1 MNLSFRYIVLLIT
14 FCFFSSVSMARISD
28 PLADL
33 FADEPEFLQVD
44 EAFQFD
50 FIQKGE
56 QVTLNWKIAD
66 GYYLY
71 KKQFK
76 TVVKQA
82 ELGMPFFPV
91 AEQVED
97 EFFGLS
103 DIFRGQLDITYPIL
117 SSVQDGIVKV
127 RYQGCADAGLC
138 YPPTIKEVY
147 LNKVKTEHL
156 SYDEAFVFDFKQTST
171 GFSLNWKIADGYY
184 LHQDQL
190 SVTSSGS
197 KLDALVFPITDEVD
211 DPYFGISKVFRNN
224 LALQYSI
231 TEFPVNKKIDIVFQG
246 CNDKGLCYQ
255 PIVKTLELQSLT
267 VNTEPKGDANSVNI
281 PEPLAAELSTKTP
294 ISEQFELASLL
305 SSEQSLLIT
314 LLLFLGLG
322 IGLAFTPCVFP
333 MYPILSGIVIGQG
346 KTISTSRAFSLS
358 FVYVQGMAI
367 TYSLLG
373 LIVASA
379 GVQFQAGLQHPA
391 ILIALIV
398 IFVLLAVVMFGAYEL
413 QLPSS
418 WQEKLNAMSNK
429 QTSGSY
435 LGVLAMGAI
444 SGLVASPC
452 TTAPLTG
459 ILLFIAQ
466 SGDLVLGFSALYVL
480 SLGMGIPLILFGITG
495 GKLLPKAGNWMN
507 VVKVTFG
514 FMMLAVATMFL
525 ERLVTHVATDIAWTF
540 LGLTTF
546 TYFYV
551 MNQNSQTSFYKGL
564 RALLIFIGLF
574 VSAGYGYQIIVNE
587 TFAADRAH
595 TAPSSDNSHVVPSYD
610 FGSEIEILRKKLA
623 ASPELEA
630 MLTFQITFLER
641 MSNGRVD
648 NSTLNTHT
656 EFMKITNLREFQTEL
671 ARANTNGKTV
681 MVDLY
686 ADWCVACKEFEKYT
700 FPDKNVIKALNN
712 SVLMQIDLTDSSDS
726 NLEFQEH
733 FSVLGLP
740 TIMFFDLQG
749 QEVDSARVAG
759 FMRAEPFAKHVNSLF
774 SK

>member
-1 MNLSFRYIVLLIT
+1 
-14 FCFFSSVSMARISD
+14 MAQNAD
-28 PLADL
+28 PLTDL
-33 FADEPEFLQVD
+33 FANEPEFLQVD

-50 FIQKGE
+50 FAQKGDQLTLSW
-56 QVTLNWKIAD
+56 QVAD

-82 ELGMPFFPV
+82 EIGLPTYPA

-103 DIFRGQLDITYPIL
+103 DVFRGQLDIVYPIV
-117 SSVQDGIVKV
+117 SSVQDGVVKV

-138 YPPTIKEVY
+138 YPPTTKEVY
-147 LNKVKTEHL
+147 LNQVGTA
-156 SYDEAFVFDFKQTST
+156 SVSSDAAQTAKNIT
-171 GFSLNWKIADGYY
+171 AEK
-184 LHQDQL
+184 
-190 SVTSSGS
+190 SVTS
-197 KLDALVFPITDEVD
+197 A
-211 DPYFGISKVFRNN
+211 
-224 LALQYSI
+224 
-231 TEFPVNKKIDIVFQG
+231 PV
-246 CNDKGLCYQ
+246 
-255 PIVKTLELQSLT
+255 
-267 VNTEPKGDANSVNI
+267 
-281 PEPLAAELSTKTP
+281 
-294 ISEQFELASLL
+294 SEQFELANLL
-305 SSEQSLLIT
+305 SSEQSLLWT
-314 LLLFLGLG
+314 LILFLGLG

-346 KTISTSRAFSLS
+346 KTISTSRAFTLS
-358 FVYVQGMAI
+358 FVYVQGMAL

-391 ILIALIV
+391 ILIGLIV

-413 QLPSS
+413 QRPSA

-435 LGVLAMGAI
+435 FGVLAMGAI

-466 SGDLVLGFSALYVL
+466 SGDLVLGFSALYAL

-507 VVKVTFG
+507 IVKVTFG
-514 FMMLAVATMFL
+514 FMMLSVAIMFV
-525 ERLVTHVATDIAWTF
+525 ERLVTHFATDIAWSL
-540 LGLTTF
+540 LGLIAF

-551 MNQNSQTSFYKGL
+551 MNQNTNTSFYKGF
-564 RALLIFIGLF
+564 RALVIFIGLF
-574 VSAGYGYQIIVNE
+574 VSAGYGYQTVNGIN
-587 TFAADRAH
+587 
-595 TAPSSDNSHVVPSYD
+595 PS
-610 FGSEIEILRKKLA
+610 A
-623 ASPELEA
+623 ASGQNQNTP
-630 MLTFQITFLER
+630 
-641 MSNGRVD
+641 S
-648 NSTLNTHT
+648 THT
-656 EFMKITNLREFQTEL
+656 EFLKVTTIDNFTQAL
-671 ARANTNGKTV
+671 AEANAQGKTV
-681 MVDLY
+681 MLDLY

-700 FPDKNVIKALNN
+700 FPDHQVVAALSN
-712 SVLMQIDLTDSSDS
+712 SVLMQIDLTDNSDD
-726 NLEFQEH
+726 NLAFQEH

-740 TIMFFDLQG
+740 TILFFNEQG
-749 QEVDSARVAG
+749 QEVSTARVTG

-774 SK
+774 AD

>member
-1 MNLSFRYIVLLIT
+1 MNLSVRYFVLLLG
-14 FCFFSSVSMARISD
+14 FCFVSSLSIAQTSA

-50 FIQKGE
+50 FTQQGDHI
-56 QVTLNWKIAD
+56 TLSWKIAD

-82 ELGMPFFPV
+82 ELGMPVFPV

-103 DIFRGQLDITYPIL
+103 DVFRGQLNVTYPIVF
-117 SSVQDGIVKV
+117 SVQDGRVKI

-138 YPPTIKEVY
+138 YPPTTKEVY
-147 LNKVKTEHL
+147 LNKVGTASVVEPGQ
-156 SYDEAFVFDFKQTST
+156 DT
-171 GFSLNWKIADGYY
+171 KI
-184 LHQDQL
+184 
-190 SVTSSGS
+190 
-197 KLDALVFPITDEVD
+197 
-211 DPYFGISKVFRNN
+211 
-224 LALQYSI
+224 SI
-231 TEFPVNKKIDIVFQG
+231 FESDSQ
-246 CNDKGLCYQ
+246 
-255 PIVKTLELQSLT
+255 
-267 VNTEPKGDANSVNI
+267 A
-281 PEPLAAELSTKTP
+281 P
-294 ISEQFELASLL
+294 ISEQFELANLL
-305 SSEQSLLIT
+305 SSEQSLFIT
-314 LLLFLGLG
+314 LLVFLGIG

-346 KTISTSRAFSLS
+346 KTISTSRAFTLS

-391 ILIALIV
+391 ILITLIV

-514 FMMLAVATMFL
+514 FMMLAVAIMFV
-525 ERLVTHVATDIAWTF
+525 ERLVTHFVTDIAWAL
-540 LGLTTF
+540 LGLITF

-551 MNQNSQTSFYKGL
+551 MNQNTPVSFFKGL
-564 RALLIFIGLF
+564 RAFLIFIGLF
-574 VSAGYGYQIIVNE
+574 VSAGYGYQTFNGIGHSNAQGQANNIV
-587 TFAADRAH
+587 TAH
-595 TAPSSDNSHVVPSYD
+595 PEFLKISS
-610 FGSEIEILRKKLA
+610 IEEFNQALA
-623 ASPELEA
+623 
-630 MLTFQITFLER
+630 
-641 MSNGRVD
+641 
-648 NSTLNTHT
+648 
-656 EFMKITNLREFQTEL
+656 K
-671 ARANTNGKTV
+671 ANAQGQTV
-681 MVDLY
+681 MLDLY

-700 FPDKNVIKALNN
+700 FSDANVVKALSN
-712 SVLMQIDLTDSSDS
+712 SALMQIDFTDSSDT
-726 NLEFQEH
+726 NLEFQER

-740 TIMFFDLQG
+740 TILFFDTQG
-749 QEVDSARVAG
+749 QELETARVTG
-759 FMRAEPFAKHVNSLF
+759 FMGAAPFAEHVNSLF
-774 SK
+774 AK

>member
-1 MNLSFRYIVLLIT
+1 MKFSFRYYVLLLS
-14 FCFFSSVSMARISD
+14 FCFFSSVVMAQTSA
-28 PLADL
+28 PLDDL

-44 EAFQFD
+44 DAFQFD
-50 FIQKGE
+50 FTQQGD
-56 QVTLNWKIAD
+56 QLTLSWKIAD

-82 ELGMPFFPV
+82 ELGMPIFPV

-103 DIFRGQLDITYPIL
+103 DVFRGQLDITYPVV
-117 SSVQDGIVKV
+117 SSVQDGIVKI

-138 YPPTIKEVY
+138 YPPTTKEVY
-147 LNKVKTEHL
+147 LSQVGTASLVE
-156 SYDEAFVFDFKQTST
+156 T
-171 GFSLNWKIADGYY
+171 GQDTKI
-184 LHQDQL
+184 
-190 SVTSSGS
+190 
-197 KLDALVFPITDEVD
+197 PISESD
-211 DPYFGISKVFRNN
+211 SQ
-224 LALQYSI
+224 A
-231 TEFPVNKKIDIVFQG
+231 
-246 CNDKGLCYQ
+246 
-255 PIVKTLELQSLT
+255 
-267 VNTEPKGDANSVNI
+267 
-281 PEPLAAELSTKTP
+281 P

-346 KTISTSRAFSLS
+346 KTISTSRAFILS

-379 GVQFQAGLQHPA
+379 GVQFQAWLQHPA
-391 ILIALIV
+391 ILIGLI
-398 IFVLLAVVMFGAYEL
+398 ILFVLLAVVMFGAYEL
-413 QLPSS
+413 QLPSK
-418 WQEKLNAMSNK
+418 WQEKLNAMSNN
-429 QTSGSY
+429 QTRGSY
-435 LGVLAMGAI
+435 FGVLVMGAI

-514 FMMLAVATMFL
+514 FMMLAVAIMFV
-525 ERLVTHVATDIAWTF
+525 ERLVTHVATEFAWAL
-540 LGLTTF
+540 LGLMTF

-551 MNQNSQTSFYKGL
+551 MNQNTPVSFFKGL
-564 RALLIFIGLF
+564 RAFLIFIGLF
-574 VSAGYGYQIIVNE
+574 VSAGYGYQAFNGIGHSSVQGQSYNNAI
-587 TFAADRAH
+587 AH
-595 TAPSSDNSHVVPSYD
+595 PEFLKVSSLEEFNQAL
-610 FGSEIEILRKKLA
+610 SE
-623 ASPELEA
+623 
-630 MLTFQITFLER
+630 
-641 MSNGRVD
+641 
-648 NSTLNTHT
+648 
-656 EFMKITNLREFQTEL
+656 
-671 ARANTNGKTV
+671 ANAQGQTV
-681 MVDLY
+681 MLDLY

-700 FPDKNVIKALNN
+700 FSDGNVIKALNN
-712 SVLMQIDLTDSSDS
+712 SVLMQIDLTDSNDA
-726 NLEFQEH
+726 NLEFQER

-740 TIMFFDLQG
+740 TIMFFDTQG
-749 QEVDSARVAG
+749 QELDTARVTG
-759 FMRAEPFAKHVNSLF
+759 FMRAAPFAQHINSLF
-774 SK
+774 AK

>member
-1 MNLSFRYIVLLIT
+1 MNFSFRYFALLLT
-14 FCFFSSVSMARISD
+14 FSFFSSMNMAQTSN

-33 FADEPEFLQVD
+33 FADEPQFLQVD

-50 FIQKGE
+50 FSQQGDE
-56 QVTLNWKIAD
+56 VTLSWKIAD

-82 ELGMPFFPV
+82 ELGMPVFPV

-103 DIFRGQLDITYPIL
+103 DIFRGQLDITYPIVT
-117 SSVQDGIVKV
+117 SHQDGIVKI

-138 YPPTIKEVY
+138 YPPTTKEVY
-147 LNKVKTEHL
+147 LNQVGIAAVTK
-156 SYDEAFVFDFKQTST
+156 SKQQIEIPIAEPST
-171 GFSLNWKIADGYY
+171 QVL
-184 LHQDQL
+184 
-190 SVTSSGS
+190 
-197 KLDALVFPITDEVD
+197 
-211 DPYFGISKVFRNN
+211 
-224 LALQYSI
+224 
-231 TEFPVNKKIDIVFQG
+231 
-246 CNDKGLCYQ
+246 
-255 PIVKTLELQSLT
+255 
-267 VNTEPKGDANSVNI
+267 
-281 PEPLAAELSTKTP
+281 

-305 SSEQSLLIT
+305 SSEKSLLIT

-346 KTISTSRAFSLS
+346 KTISTSRAFTLS

-459 ILLFIAQ
+459 ILLYIAQ

-514 FMMLAVATMFL
+514 FMMLAVAIMFI
-525 ERLVTHVATDIAWTF
+525 ERLVTHIATDIAWAL

-574 VSAGYGYQIIVNE
+574 VSAGYGYQTVSGIGHSNTQKQTVNNIV
-587 TFAADRAH
+587 AH
-595 TAPSSDNSHVVPSYD
+595 QEFLKVSSIED
-610 FGSEIEILRKKLA
+610 FNQALG
-623 ASPELEA
+623 
-630 MLTFQITFLER
+630 
-641 MSNGRVD
+641 
-648 NSTLNTHT
+648 
-656 EFMKITNLREFQTEL
+656 
-671 ARANTNGKTV
+671 RANAQGQTV
-681 MVDLY
+681 MLDLY

-700 FPDKNVIKALNN
+700 FADSEVVAALSD
-712 SVLMQIDLTDSSDS
+712 SVLMQIDLTDNTDS
-726 NLEFQEH
+726 NIAFQEH

-740 TIMFFDLQG
+740 TILFFDTQG
-749 QEVDSARVAG
+749 QELSRARVTG
-759 FMRAEPFAKHVNSLF
+759 FMRAEPFAQHVNRLF
-774 SK
+774 TK

>member
-1 MNLSFRYIVLLIT
+1 MNLSVRYFVLLLT
-14 FCFFSSVSMARISD
+14 VCFFSFVSMAQTSD

-33 FADEPEFLQVD
+33 FADEPVFLQVD

-50 FIQKGE
+50 FTQQGDE
-56 QVTLNWKIAD
+56 VTLSWKIAD

-82 ELGMPFFPV
+82 ELGLPIFPA

-103 DIFRGQLDITYPIL
+103 DVFRGQLNITYPIV
-117 SSVQDGIVKV
+117 SSVQDGIVKI

-138 YPPTIKEVY
+138 YPPTIKVVY
-147 LNKVKTEHL
+147 LNQVGDASVAVSDQAIKT
-156 SYDEAFVFDFKQTST
+156 
-171 GFSLNWKIADGYY
+171 
-184 LHQDQL
+184 
-190 SVTSSGS
+190 
-197 KLDALVFPITDEVD
+197 P
-211 DPYFGISKVFRNN
+211 
-224 LALQYSI
+224 
-231 TEFPVNKKIDIVFQG
+231 
-246 CNDKGLCYQ
+246 
-255 PIVKTLELQSLT
+255 
-267 VNTEPKGDANSVNI
+267 NTEPGLLVAGT
-281 PEPLAAELSTKTP
+281 STEVS

-305 SSEQSLLIT
+305 SSEQSLFIT

-346 KTISTSRAFSLS
+346 KTISTSRAFILS

-379 GVQFQAGLQHPA
+379 GVQFQAGLQHPY

-435 LGVLAMGAI
+435 MGVLAMGAI

-495 GKLLPKAGNWMN
+495 GKLLPKAGHWMN

-514 FMMLAVATMFL
+514 FMMLAVAIMFV
-525 ERLVTHVATDIAWTF
+525 ERLVNHVATDIAWAL

-551 MNQNSQTSFYKGL
+551 MNQNSQTTFYKGL
-564 RALLIFIGLF
+564 RACLIFIGLF
-574 VSAGYGYQIIVNE
+574 ISVGYGYQTISKIGNNNTQVE
-587 TFAADRAH
+587 SGVKTLTHPEFLKV
-595 TAPSSDNSHVVPSYD
+595 SSIED
-610 FGSEIEILRKKLA
+610 FNQALGK
-623 ASPELEA
+623 
-630 MLTFQITFLER
+630 
-641 MSNGRVD
+641 
-648 NSTLNTHT
+648 
-656 EFMKITNLREFQTEL
+656 
-671 ARANTNGKTV
+671 ANAQGQTV
-681 MVDLY
+681 MLDLY

-700 FPDKNVIKALNN
+700 FPDSQVVDALSG
-712 SVLMQIDLTDSSDS
+712 SVLMQIDLTDNTED
-726 NLEFQEH
+726 NIAFQQQ
-733 FSVLGLP
+733 FSILGLP
-740 TIMFFDLQG
+740 TILFFDRQG
-749 QEVDSARVAG
+749 QEISTARVSG
-759 FMRAEPFAKHVNSLF
+759 FMRAAPFAQHVNSIF
-774 SK
+774 TE

>member
-1 MNLSFRYIVLLIT
+1 MAQNSELLT
-14 FCFFSSVSMARISD
+14 
-28 PLADL
+28 DL

-44 EAFQFD
+44 DAFQFD
-50 FIQKGE
+50 FSQ
-56 QVTLNWKIAD
+56 QDDQLTLSWKIAD

-82 ELGMPFFPV
+82 ELGVHVFPA

-103 DIFRGQLDITYPIL
+103 NVFRGKLDITYLIV
-117 SSVQDGIVKV
+117 SSVQDGIVKI

-138 YPPTIKEVY
+138 YPPTTKEVY
-147 LNKVKTEHL
+147 LNQVDNASATGSDQATKKTDIESNL
-156 SYDEAFVFDFKQTST
+156 LVT
-171 GFSLNWKIADGYY
+171 GS
-184 LHQDQL
+184 
-190 SVTSSGS
+190 
-197 KLDALVFPITDEVD
+197 
-211 DPYFGISKVFRNN
+211 
-224 LALQYSI
+224 
-231 TEFPVNKKIDIVFQG
+231 
-246 CNDKGLCYQ
+246 
-255 PIVKTLELQSLT
+255 
-267 VNTEPKGDANSVNI
+267 
-281 PEPLAAELSTKTP
+281 STKIS
-294 ISEQFELASLL
+294 ISEQFELADLL
-305 SSEQSLLIT
+305 SSEQSLFIT

-346 KTISTSRAFSLS
+346 KTISTSRAFILS
-358 FVYVQGMAI
+358 FVYVQGMAF

-373 LIVASA
+373 LIVALA

-391 ILIALIV
+391 ILIVLIV

-435 LGVLAMGAI
+435 MGVLAMGAI

-495 GKLLPKAGNWMN
+495 GKLLPKAGHWMN

-514 FMMLAVATMFL
+514 FMMLAVAIMFV
-525 ERLVTHVATDIAWTF
+525 ERLINHVATDIAWSL

-551 MNQNSQTSFYKGL
+551 MNQNSQTTFYKGL

-574 VSAGYGYQIIVNE
+574 VSAGYGYQ
-587 TFAADRAH
+587 
-595 TAPSSDNSHVVPSYD
+595 
-610 FGSEIEILRKKLA
+610 A
-623 ASPELEA
+623 ASTIGNGHTQADTDVKILAHPEFLKVSSIEEFNQA
-630 MLTFQITFLER
+630 LNKANAQGQNVML
-641 MSNGRVD
+641 
-648 NSTLNTHT
+648 
-656 EFMKITNLREFQTEL
+656 
-671 ARANTNGKTV
+671 
-681 MVDLY
+681 DLY

-700 FPDKNVIKALNN
+700 FPDSQVVAALSG
-712 SVLMQIDLTDSSDS
+712 SVLMQIDLTESTDD
-726 NLEFQEH
+726 NIAFQQQ
-733 FSVLGLP
+733 FSILGLP
-740 TIMFFDLQG
+740 TILFFDTKG
-749 QEVDSARVAG
+749 QEISTARVSG
-759 FMRAEPFAKHVNSLF
+759 FMRAAPFAQHVNSIF
-774 SK
+774 SE

>member
-1 MNLSFRYIVLLIT
+1 MNLNFRYFVLLLSL
-14 FCFFSSVSMARISD
+14 CFFSSVSMAQTPE

-50 FIQKGE
+50 FIQQGE
-56 QVTLNWKIAD
+56 QVILSWKIAD

-82 ELGMPFFPV
+82 ELGKPIFPV

-103 DIFRGQLDITYPIL
+103 DIFRGQLDVTYPIV
-117 SSVQDGIVKV
+117 SSVQNGIVKI

-138 YPPTIKEVY
+138 YPPTVKEVY
-147 LNKVKTEHL
+147 LNQVGTTEVAVPGPETKN
-156 SYDEAFVFDFKQTST
+156 STTESSTEA
-171 GFSLNWKIADGYY
+171 
-184 LHQDQL
+184 
-190 SVTSSGS
+190 
-197 KLDALVFPITDEVD
+197 
-211 DPYFGISKVFRNN
+211 
-224 LALQYSI
+224 
-231 TEFPVNKKIDIVFQG
+231 
-246 CNDKGLCYQ
+246 
-255 PIVKTLELQSLT
+255 
-267 VNTEPKGDANSVNI
+267 
-281 PEPLAAELSTKTP
+281 P
-294 ISEQFELASLL
+294 ISQQFELASLL
-305 SSEQSLLIT
+305 SSEQSLFIT

-346 KTISTSRAFSLS
+346 KTISTSRAFTLS

-466 SGDLVLGFSALYVL
+466 SGDLFLGFSALYVL

-495 GKLLPKAGNWMN
+495 GKLLPKAGSWMN

-514 FMMLAVATMFL
+514 FMMLAVAIMFV
-525 ERLVTHVATDIAWTF
+525 ERLVTHVATDIAWTL

-551 MNQNSQTSFYKGL
+551 MNQNTQTTFYKGL

-574 VSAGYGYQIIVNE
+574 VSAGYGYQTINGIGHSNTQGQSINNISDHPEFINV
-587 TFAADRAH
+587 
-595 TAPSSDNSHVVPSYD
+595 SSIED
-610 FGSEIEILRKKLA
+610 FNQALA
-623 ASPELEA
+623 EA
-630 MLTFQITFLER
+630 NAQ
-641 MSNGRVD
+641 G
-648 NSTLNTHT
+648 
-656 EFMKITNLREFQTEL
+656 Q
-671 ARANTNGKTV
+671 TV
-681 MVDLY
+681 MLDLY

-700 FPDKNVIKALNN
+700 FSDSRVVTALGG
-712 SVLMQIDLTDSSDS
+712 SVSMQIDLTEDSDS
-726 NLEFQEH
+726 NIAFQEH
-733 FSVLGLP
+733 FSVFGLP
-740 TIMFFDLQG
+740 TILFFDTQG
-749 QEVDSARVAG
+749 QELSTARVTG
-759 FMRAEPFAKHVNSLF
+759 FMRAEPFAQHVNSLF

>member
-1 MNLSFRYIVLLIT
+1 MVT
-14 FCFFSSVSMARISD
+14 AQTSD
-28 PLADL
+28 PLSDL

-50 FIQKGE
+50 FAQQGD
-56 QVTLNWKIAD
+56 QLTLSWKIAD

-82 ELGMPFFPV
+82 ELGMPVFPV
-91 AEQVED
+91 AEQIED
-97 EFFGLS
+97 EFYGLS
-103 DIFRGQLDITYPIL
+103 DVFRNQLDITYPIV
-117 SSVQDGIVKV
+117 SSVQDGIVKI

-138 YPPTIKEVY
+138 YPPTTREVY
-147 LNKVKTEHL
+147 LNQVGNV
-156 SYDEAFVFDFKQTST
+156 SEAES
-171 GFSLNWKIADGYY
+171 N
-184 LHQDQL
+184 QL
-190 SVTSSGS
+190 SKDSAIES
-197 KLDALVFPITDEVD
+197 
-211 DPYFGISKVFRNN
+211 
-224 LALQYSI
+224 
-231 TEFPVNKKIDIVFQG
+231 
-246 CNDKGLCYQ
+246 
-255 PIVKTLELQSLT
+255 
-267 VNTEPKGDANSVNI
+267 NTQA
-281 PEPLAAELSTKTP
+281 P

-305 SSEQSLLIT
+305 SSEQSLFIT

-346 KTISTSRAFSLS
+346 KTISTSRAFTLS

-435 LGVLAMGAI
+435 FGVLAMGAI

-514 FMMLAVATMFL
+514 FMMLAVAIMFV
-525 ERLVTHVATDIAWTF
+525 ERLVSHVATDIAWTL

-546 TYFYV
+546 TYFFV
-551 MNQNSQTSFYKGL
+551 MNQNSPTNFYKGL
-564 RALLIFIGLF
+564 RAFLIFIGLF
-574 VSAGYGYQIIVNE
+574 FSAGYGYQ
-587 TFAADRAH
+587 TFNGFGHSDTQAQSNNTPVAH
-595 TAPSSDNSHVVPSYD
+595 QEFLSVSS
-610 FGSEIEILRKKLA
+610 IESFNLA
-623 ASPELEA
+623 LAEA
-630 MLTFQITFLER
+630 NA
-641 MSNGRVD
+641 NG
-648 NSTLNTHT
+648 
-656 EFMKITNLREFQTEL
+656 Q
-671 ARANTNGKTV
+671 TV
-681 MVDLY
+681 MLDLY

-700 FPDKNVIKALNN
+700 FPDSQVVAALSD
-712 SVLMQIDLTDSSDS
+712 SVLMQIDLTDNTD
-726 NLEFQEH
+726 NNIAFQEK

-740 TIMFFDLQG
+740 TILFFDTQG
-749 QEVDSARVAG
+749 QEISTARVTG
-759 FMRAEPFAKHVNSLF
+759 FMRAAPFAEHVNNLF
-774 SK
+774 AK

>member
-1 MNLSFRYIVLLIT
+1 MQNG
-14 FCFFSSVSMARISD
+14 D
-28 PLADL
+28 
-33 FADEPEFLQVD
+33 
-44 EAFQFD
+44 
-50 FIQKGE
+50 
-56 QVTLNWKIAD
+56 QVTLSWKIAE

-76 TVVKQA
+76 TVIKQA
-82 ELGMPFFPV
+82 ELGLPVFPV

-103 DIFRGQLDITYPIL
+103 DVFRGQLNISYAIV
-117 SSVQDGIVKV
+117 SSVQDGIVKI

-138 YPPTIKEVY
+138 YPPTTKEIY
-147 LNKVKTEHL
+147 LNQV
-156 SYDEAFVFDFKQTST
+156 
-171 GFSLNWKIADGYY
+171 
-184 LHQDQL
+184 
-190 SVTSSGS
+190 GS
-197 KLDALVFPITDEVD
+197 
-211 DPYFGISKVFRNN
+211 
-224 LALQYSI
+224 
-231 TEFPVNKKIDIVFQG
+231 
-246 CNDKGLCYQ
+246 
-255 PIVKTLELQSLT
+255 
-267 VNTEPKGDANSVNI
+267 NSVVESGPDVASNSD
-281 PEPLAAELSTKTP
+281 ESTTQVL

-305 SSEQSLLIT
+305 SSEQSLFIT

-346 KTISTSRAFSLS
+346 KTISTSRAFTLS

-514 FMMLAVATMFL
+514 FMMLAVAIMFV
-525 ERLVTHVATDIAWTF
+525 ERLVSHVATDIAWTL

-551 MNQNSQTSFYKGL
+551 MNQNSPTTFYKGL

-574 VSAGYGYQIIVNE
+574 VSAGYGYQTINTIG
-587 TFAADRAH
+587 H
-595 TAPSSDNSHVVPSYD
+595 DNSVTQLGKSSIAHPE
-610 FGSEIEILRKKLA
+610 FRK
-623 ASPELEA
+623 
-630 MLTFQITFLER
+630 
-641 MSNGRVD
+641 V
-648 NSTLNTHT
+648 
-656 EFMKITNLREFQTEL
+656 TNLEDFNQAL
-671 ARANTNGKTV
+671 AEANAQGQTV
-681 MVDLY
+681 MLDLY

-700 FPDKNVIKALNN
+700 FSDSQVVAALSN
-712 SVLMQIDLTDSSDS
+712 SVLMQIDLTDSTDS
-726 NLEFQEH
+726 NIAFQQH

-740 TIMFFDLQG
+740 TILFFDTQG
-749 QEVDSARVAG
+749 QEISSARVTG
-759 FMRAEPFAKHVNSLF
+759 FMRAEPFAQHVNNLF
-774 SK
+774 SN

>member
-1 MNLSFRYIVLLIT
+1 MNLSFRYFVILLS
-14 FCFFSSVSMARISD
+14 FCFSSSMSMAQTSD

-33 FADEPEFLQVD
+33 FAEEPQFLKVD

-50 FIQKGE
+50 FSQQGE
-56 QVTLNWKIAD
+56 QVTLSWRIAD

-82 ELGMPFFPV
+82 ELGMHVFPV

-103 DIFRGQLDITYPIL
+103 DVYRGQLDITYPIV
-117 SSVQDGIVKV
+117 SSVQDGIVKI

-138 YPPTIKEVY
+138 YPPTTKEVY
-147 LNKVKTEHL
+147 LNQVGNASVAG
-156 SYDEAFVFDFKQTST
+156 SYE
-171 GFSLNWKIADGYY
+171 SLKS
-184 LHQDQL
+184 
-190 SVTSSGS
+190 SVSES
-197 KLDALVFPITDEVD
+197 
-211 DPYFGISKVFRNN
+211 
-224 LALQYSI
+224 
-231 TEFPVNKKIDIVFQG
+231 
-246 CNDKGLCYQ
+246 
-255 PIVKTLELQSLT
+255 
-267 VNTEPKGDANSVNI
+267 NTQA
-281 PEPLAAELSTKTP
+281 P

-346 KTISTSRAFSLS
+346 KTISTSRAFILS

-459 ILLFIAQ
+459 ILLFVAQ

-514 FMMLAVATMFL
+514 FMMLAVAIMFV
-525 ERLVTHVATDIAWTF
+525 ERLVSHVATDIAWAL

-564 RALLIFIGLF
+564 RAFLIFIGLF
-574 VSAGYGYQIIVNE
+574 VSAGYGYQTINGISHNNTQAQSSNNTLAHPEFLTVNSIE
-587 TFAADRAH
+587 NFNQAL
-595 TAPSSDNSHVVPSYD
+595 
-610 FGSEIEILRKKLA
+610 SE
-623 ASPELEA
+623 
-630 MLTFQITFLER
+630 
-641 MSNGRVD
+641 
-648 NSTLNTHT
+648 
-656 EFMKITNLREFQTEL
+656 
-671 ARANTNGKTV
+671 ANAKGQTV
-681 MVDLY
+681 MLDLY
-686 ADWCVACKEFEKYT
+686 ADWCVACKEFEKFT
-700 FPDKNVIKALNN
+700 FPDSRVVAALNDT
-712 SVLMQIDLTDSSDS
+712 VWMQIDVTDD
-726 NLEFQEH
+726 NERNIALLEH

-740 TIMFFDLQG
+740 TILFFDTQG
-749 QEVDSARVAG
+749 EEIETARVTG
-759 FMRAEPFAKHVNSLF
+759 FMRAEPFAEHVNRLF
-774 SK
+774 AQ

>member
-1 MNLSFRYIVLLIT
+1 MNLSVRYFVLLLG
-14 FCFFSSVSMARISD
+14 FCFVSSLSIAQTSA

-50 FIQKGE
+50 FTQQGDHI
-56 QVTLNWKIAD
+56 TLSWKIAD

-82 ELGMPFFPV
+82 ELGMPVFPV

-103 DIFRGQLDITYPIL
+103 DVFRGQLNVTYPIVF
-117 SSVQDGIVKV
+117 SVQDGRVKI

-138 YPPTIKEVY
+138 YPPTTKEVY
-147 LNKVKTEHL
+147 LNKV
-156 SYDEAFVFDFKQTST
+156 ST
-171 GFSLNWKIADGYY
+171 ASVVEPGQDTKI
-184 LHQDQL
+184 
-190 SVTSSGS
+190 S
-197 KLDALVFPITDEVD
+197 
-211 DPYFGISKVFRNN
+211 ISESDSQ
-224 LALQYSI
+224 A
-231 TEFPVNKKIDIVFQG
+231 
-246 CNDKGLCYQ
+246 
-255 PIVKTLELQSLT
+255 
-267 VNTEPKGDANSVNI
+267 
-281 PEPLAAELSTKTP
+281 P
-294 ISEQFELASLL
+294 ISEQFELANLL
-305 SSEQSLLIT
+305 SSEQSLFIT
-314 LLLFLGLG
+314 LLVFLGIG

-346 KTISTSRAFSLS
+346 KTISTSRAFTLS

-391 ILIALIV
+391 ILITLIV

-514 FMMLAVATMFL
+514 FMMLAVAIMFV
-525 ERLVTHVATDIAWTF
+525 ERLVTHFVTDIAWAL
-540 LGLTTF
+540 LGLITF

-551 MNQNSQTSFYKGL
+551 MNQNTPVSFFKGL
-564 RALLIFIGLF
+564 RAFLIFIGLF
-574 VSAGYGYQIIVNE
+574 VSAGYGYQTFNGIGHSNAQGQANNIV
-587 TFAADRAH
+587 TAH
-595 TAPSSDNSHVVPSYD
+595 PEFLKISS
-610 FGSEIEILRKKLA
+610 IEEFNQALA
-623 ASPELEA
+623 
-630 MLTFQITFLER
+630 
-641 MSNGRVD
+641 
-648 NSTLNTHT
+648 
-656 EFMKITNLREFQTEL
+656 K
-671 ARANTNGKTV
+671 ANAQGQTV
-681 MVDLY
+681 MLDLY

-700 FPDKNVIKALNN
+700 FSDANVVKALSN
-712 SVLMQIDLTDSSDS
+712 SALMQIDFTDSSDT
-726 NLEFQEH
+726 NLEFQER

-740 TIMFFDLQG
+740 TILFFDTQG
-749 QEVDSARVAG
+749 QELETARVTG
-759 FMRAEPFAKHVNSLF
+759 FMGAAPFAEHVNSLF
-774 SK
+774 AK

>member
-1 MNLSFRYIVLLIT
+1 
-14 FCFFSSVSMARISD
+14 MAQTSD

-33 FADEPEFLQVD
+33 FADEPVFLQVD

-50 FIQKGE
+50 FTQQGDE
-56 QVTLNWKIAD
+56 VTLSWKIAD

-82 ELGMPFFPV
+82 ELGLPIFPA

-103 DIFRGQLDITYPIL
+103 EVFRGQLNIIYPIV
-117 SSVQDGIVKV
+117 SSVQDGIVKI
-127 RYQGCADAGLC
+127 RYPGCADAGLC
-138 YPPTIKEVY
+138 YPPTIKVVY
-147 LNKVKTEHL
+147 LNQVGDASVAVSDQAIKT
-156 SYDEAFVFDFKQTST
+156 
-171 GFSLNWKIADGYY
+171 
-184 LHQDQL
+184 
-190 SVTSSGS
+190 
-197 KLDALVFPITDEVD
+197 P
-211 DPYFGISKVFRNN
+211 
-224 LALQYSI
+224 
-231 TEFPVNKKIDIVFQG
+231 
-246 CNDKGLCYQ
+246 
-255 PIVKTLELQSLT
+255 
-267 VNTEPKGDANSVNI
+267 NTEPGLLVAGT
-281 PEPLAAELSTKTP
+281 STEVS

-305 SSEQSLLIT
+305 SSEQSLFIT

-346 KTISTSRAFSLS
+346 KTISTSRAFILS

-379 GVQFQAGLQHPA
+379 GVQFQAGLQHPY

-435 LGVLAMGAI
+435 MGVLAMGAI

-495 GKLLPKAGNWMN
+495 GKLLPKAGHWMN

-514 FMMLAVATMFL
+514 FMMLAVAIMFV
-525 ERLVTHVATDIAWTF
+525 ERLVNHVATDIAWAL

-551 MNQNSQTSFYKGL
+551 MNQNSQTTFYKGL
-564 RALLIFIGLF
+564 RACLIFIGLF
-574 VSAGYGYQIIVNE
+574 ISVGYGYQTISKIGNNNTQVE
-587 TFAADRAH
+587 SGVKTLTHPEFLKV
-595 TAPSSDNSHVVPSYD
+595 SSIED
-610 FGSEIEILRKKLA
+610 FNQALGK
-623 ASPELEA
+623 
-630 MLTFQITFLER
+630 
-641 MSNGRVD
+641 
-648 NSTLNTHT
+648 
-656 EFMKITNLREFQTEL
+656 
-671 ARANTNGKTV
+671 ANAQGQTV
-681 MVDLY
+681 MLDLY

-700 FPDKNVIKALNN
+700 FPDSQVIDALSG
-712 SVLMQIDLTDSSDS
+712 SVLMQIDLTDNTDD
-726 NLEFQEH
+726 NIAFQQQ
-733 FSVLGLP
+733 FSILGLP
-740 TIMFFDLQG
+740 TILFFDRQG
-749 QEVDSARVAG
+749 QEISTARVSG
-759 FMRAEPFAKHVNSLF
+759 FMRAAPFAQHVNSIF
-774 SK
+774 TE

>member
-1 MNLSFRYIVLLIT
+1 MNLSVRYFVLLLT
-14 FCFFSSVSMARISD
+14 VCFFSFVSTAQTSD

-33 FADEPEFLQVD
+33 FTDEPVFMQVD

-50 FIQKGE
+50 FTQQGDE
-56 QVTLNWKIAD
+56 VTLSWKIAD

-82 ELGMPFFPV
+82 ELGLPIFPA

-103 DIFRGQLDITYPIL
+103 DVFRGQLNITYPIV
-117 SSVQDGIVKV
+117 SSVQDGIVKI

-138 YPPTIKEVY
+138 YPPTIKVVY
-147 LNKVKTEHL
+147 LNQVGDASVAVSDQAIKT
-156 SYDEAFVFDFKQTST
+156 
-171 GFSLNWKIADGYY
+171 
-184 LHQDQL
+184 
-190 SVTSSGS
+190 
-197 KLDALVFPITDEVD
+197 P
-211 DPYFGISKVFRNN
+211 
-224 LALQYSI
+224 
-231 TEFPVNKKIDIVFQG
+231 
-246 CNDKGLCYQ
+246 
-255 PIVKTLELQSLT
+255 
-267 VNTEPKGDANSVNI
+267 NTEPGLLVAGT
-281 PEPLAAELSTKTP
+281 STEVS

-305 SSEQSLLIT
+305 SSEQSLFIT

-346 KTISTSRAFSLS
+346 KTISTSRAFILS

-379 GVQFQAGLQHPA
+379 GVQFQAGLQHPY

-435 LGVLAMGAI
+435 MGVLAMGAI

-495 GKLLPKAGNWMN
+495 GKLLPKAGHWMN

-514 FMMLAVATMFL
+514 FMMLAVAIMFV
-525 ERLVTHVATDIAWTF
+525 ERLVNHVATDIAWAL

-551 MNQNSQTSFYKGL
+551 MNQNSQTTFYKGL
-564 RALLIFIGLF
+564 RACLIFIGLF
-574 VSAGYGYQIIVNE
+574 ISVGYGYQTISKIGN
-587 TFAADRAH
+587 
-595 TAPSSDNSHVVPSYD
+595 N
-610 FGSEIEILRKKLA
+610 
-623 ASPELEA
+623 
-630 MLTFQITFLER
+630 
-641 MSNGRVD
+641 
-648 NSTLNTHT
+648 NTHVESGVKT
-656 EFMKITNLREFQTEL
+656 LAHPEFLKVSSIEDFNQALGK
-671 ARANTNGKTV
+671 ANAQGQTV
-681 MVDLY
+681 MLDLY

-700 FPDKNVIKALNN
+700 FPDSQVIDALSG
-712 SVLMQIDLTDSSDS
+712 SVLMQIDLTDNTDD
-726 NLEFQEH
+726 NIAFQQQ
-733 FSVLGLP
+733 FSILGLP
-740 TIMFFDLQG
+740 TILFFDRQG
-749 QEVDSARVAG
+749 QEISTARVSG
-759 FMRAEPFAKHVNSLF
+759 FMRAAPFAQHVNSIF
-774 SK
+774 TE

>member
-1 MNLSFRYIVLLIT
+1 MNLSVKYFVLLLT
-14 FCFFSSVSMARISD
+14 VCFLSFVSMAQTSD
-28 PLADL
+28 PLVEL
-33 FADEPEFLQVD
+33 FADEPVFLQVD

-50 FIQKGE
+50 FAQQGDE
-56 QVTLNWKIAD
+56 VTLSWKIAD

-82 ELGMPFFPV
+82 ELGLPIFPT

-103 DIFRGQLDITYPIL
+103 EVFRGQLNVTYPII
-117 SSVQDGIVKV
+117 SSVQDGIVKI

-147 LNKVKTEHL
+147 LNQVGDA
-156 SYDEAFVFDFKQTST
+156 S
-171 GFSLNWKIADGYY
+171 IAVS
-184 LHQDQL
+184 DQ
-190 SVTSSGS
+190 
-197 KLDALVFPITDEVD
+197 AIENP
-211 DPYFGISKVFRNN
+211 
-224 LALQYSI
+224 
-231 TEFPVNKKIDIVFQG
+231 
-246 CNDKGLCYQ
+246 
-255 PIVKTLELQSLT
+255 
-267 VNTEPKGDANSVNI
+267 NTESRILVAGS
-281 PEPLAAELSTKTP
+281 STEVS

-305 SSEQSLLIT
+305 SSEQSLFIT

-346 KTISTSRAFSLS
+346 KTISTSRAFILS

-373 LIVASA
+373 LIVTSA

-413 QLPSS
+413 QMPSS

-435 LGVLAMGAI
+435 MGVLAMGAI

-495 GKLLPKAGNWMN
+495 GKLLPKAGHWMN

-514 FMMLAVATMFL
+514 FMMLAVAIMFV
-525 ERLVTHVATDIAWTF
+525 ERLVNHVATDIAWAL

-551 MNQNSQTSFYKGL
+551 MNQNSQITFYKGL
-564 RALLIFIGLF
+564 RACLIFIGLF
-574 VSAGYGYQIIVNE
+574 ISVGYGYQTISTIGNNTQVE
-587 TFAADRAH
+587 SDVKTLAH
-595 TAPSSDNSHVVPSYD
+595 PEFLKVSSIED
-610 FGSEIEILRKKLA
+610 FNQALGK
-623 ASPELEA
+623 
-630 MLTFQITFLER
+630 
-641 MSNGRVD
+641 
-648 NSTLNTHT
+648 
-656 EFMKITNLREFQTEL
+656 
-671 ARANTNGKTV
+671 ANAQGQTV
-681 MVDLY
+681 MLDLY

-700 FPDKNVIKALNN
+700 FPDNRVVTALRG
-712 SVLMQIDLTDSSDS
+712 SVLMQIDLTDNTDD
-726 NLEFQEH
+726 NIAFQQQ

-740 TIMFFDLQG
+740 TILFFDRQG
-749 QEVDSARVAG
+749 QEISTARVSG
-759 FMRAEPFAKHVNSLF
+759 FMRAAPFAQHVNSIF
-774 SK
+774 TE